1 MQVTINHSG
10 FKVMR
15 LQNNTKFF
23 KEERY
28 KRLQEFPKK
37 NIKIC
42 TIPKK
47 LLEILWYFDANVFS
61 KLYLLQEF

>member
-10 FKVMR
+10 FNVMR

-42 TIPKK
+42 TIDPVRIK
-47 LLEILWYFDANVFS
+47 LNGTDKNL
-61 KLYLLQEF
+61 